1 MYILA
6 RYFNTL
12 MGRSSWYAADS
23 RDNKKQ
29 RSRLRWLNRKQW
41 AWIAIVLLS
50 LIFAGVSVGF
60 HPGWTDF
67 ILGWVAYFCRILALL
82 VFARAL
88 LSWFRPDS
96 SSWPMVTLYD
106 LTDPILT
113 PLRRIIPAFGG
124 LDLTPLL
131 VILILYF
138 APSVI
143 SSLVHLFV

>member
-1 MYILA
+1 
-6 RYFNTL
+6 
-12 MGRSSWYAADS
+12 MGRSSWYDTDS

-29 RSRLRWLNRKQW
+29 RSRLQWHNRKQW
-41 AWIAIVLLS
+41 SWIVIVVLS
-50 LIFAGVSVGF
+50 LILAGVSVGF

-67 ILGWVAYFCRILALL
+67 ILSCIAYFCRILALL

-131 VILILYF
+131 SILILYF
-138 APSVI
+138 VPSVI